1 MVGLMKYDF
10 EKFDLRGR
18 NFLLYLYFSSKGS
31 FGSQN

>member
-18 NFLLYLYFSSKGS
+18 LLYLYFSSKGS